1 MKPYPKTWVYQVL
14 TIATRNIVQLY
25 RDFGDEEMEV
35 SEILCP
41 DNPWSG
47 SQLNFK
53 ILLTFKRLNTIY

>member
-14 TIATRNIVQLY
+14 TIATRNILLLY
-25 RDFGDEEMEV
+25 IDFGDEEMEV

-47 SQLNFK
+47 S
-53 ILLTFKRLNTIY
+53 